1 MQAMLLQQPQPIENN
16 PLQLVELQDPTPA
29 PYEIRIQIRSCG
41 ICHTDLH
48 TIEAELPLPKLPL
61 IPGHEIVGVVDSVGA
76 GVTRFHPGD
85 RVGVPWLNWTCGKC
99 RFCQRGQE
107 NLCENARFTGYHVDG
122 GYAQYTVVS
131 ENFAYPI
138 PEGFSDSHA
147 APLLCAGIIGF
158 RALRLSDIQPGE
170 RLGLYGFGA
179 SAHLA
184 IQVAIHWGC
193 EVYVF
198 SRSEEHRQL
207 ARQLGAAWG
216 GRAEDKPPKKI
227 NSAIIFAPAGWLIP
241 EALRVL
247 EKGGTLALA
256 GIYMDSIPEMDYNS
270 IYHERTIRS
279 VANSTRQDA
288 EELLRLAGEIPLRTE
303 VESFPLQ
310 EANRALQLMKR
321 SKIRGAGVL
330 EIPSP

>member
-16 PLQLVELQDPTPA
+16 PLQLVELPDPEPA
-29 PYEIRIQIRSCG
+29 SHEIRIRIHSCG

-61 IPGHEIVGVVDSVGA
+61 IPGHEIVGVVDRIGSN
-76 GVTRFHPGD
+76 VTRFHPGD
-85 RVGVPWLNWTCGKC
+85 RVGIPWLNWTCGECQFC
-99 RFCQRGQE
+99 RRGQE

-122 GYAQYTVVS
+122 GYAQYTIIS

-138 PEGFSDSHA
+138 PEQFSDSHA

-158 RALRLSDIQPGE
+158 RALRLSNIRPGE
-170 RLGLYGFGA
+170 RLGFYGFGA

-193 EVYVF
+193 QVYVF
-198 SRSEEHRQL
+198 SRSEEHRQH
-207 ARQLGAAWG
+207 ARQLGATWVGIAT
-216 GRAEDKPPKKI
+216 ENPPEKI
-227 NSAIIFAPAGWLIP
+227 HSAIIFAPAGWLIP

-256 GIYMDSIPEMDYNS
+256 GIYMDSIPEMDYNL
-270 IYHERTIRS
+270 IYHERIIRS

-288 EELLRLAGEIPLRTE
+288 EEFLRLAAEIPISTQI
-303 VESFPLQ
+303 ESFPLR
-310 EANRALQLMKR
+310 EANRALQLMKH

-330 EIPSP
+330 EIPV